1 MAHKKIRT
9 AGAFYELGTNA
20 YLYPSPDSTNSSVTW
35 QVLDKQ
41 GRPITNSNGAIYIRS
56 QTINKNQDM
65 ATKFG
70 EAMAEKIAKAQGLRI
85 KNIELDQILNTKNA
99 PTLAEIRAENKRR
112 KSLE

>member
-1 MAHKKIRT
+1 
-9 AGAFYELGTNA
+9 
-20 YLYPSPDSTNSSVTW
+20 
-35 QVLDKQ
+35 
-41 GRPITNSNGAIYIRS
+41 
-56 QTINKNQDM
+56 M